1 MINLATQHSE
11 DDLQSALCHFSAFK
25 YLKLL
30 KMEIKE
36 NVLSAAVLSV
46 YCYAYPKIFSIY
58 VFGDRFQ
65 P

>member
-1 MINLATQHSE
+1 MINQATQHSE

-46 YCYAYPKIFSIY
+46 YCYTVCVSKN
-58 VFGDRFQ
+58 FQ
-65 P
+65 YLHFW